1 VHTLSETPLDV
12 TQAAPS
18 VAEIITAIKNMHSVV
33 AGVDGIPTALFKPWA
48 SHSDGDSSEDDDG
61 TGPGTAAD
69 AVAQIAAGLS
79 HVFDRISG
87 SSTVPTERST
97 GLLSPI
103 YKNKGDLADITNYRT
118 LSIPSVA

>member
-1 VHTLSETPLDV
+1 
-12 TQAAPS
+12 
-18 VAEIITAIKNMHSVV
+18 MHSVA

-48 SHSDGDSSEDDDG
+48 PHSDGDSSSEDDDG

-69 AVAQIAAGLS
+69 AVALIAAGLS

-87 SSTVPTERST
+87 SSTVPTEWST

-103 YKNKGDLADITNYRT
+103 YK
-118 LSIPSVA
+118 